1 MVVVN
6 GKVADVLRIEAKKI
20 LVFGH
25 ELFEDFLE
33 YGPEAQ
39 CVLATRFYDTCE
51 LITVLG
57 WDPDTTDP
65 DAATF
70 EVPLTNDLVEQ
81 LEHRRFDLAATN
93 LDLLPENNGPICPE
107 TLAEI
112 TTNRLAIGA
121 LTRVFGAYYKAIK
134 N

>member
-6 GKVADVLRIEAKKI
+6 RKVADVLRIEAKKI

-33 YGPEAQ
+33 YGPETQ
-39 CVLATRFYDTCE
+39 CVLATRFHDTCA
-51 LITVLG
+51 LITALG
-57 WDPDTTDP
+57 WDPDTVDP
-65 DAATF
+65 AAATF
-70 EVPLTNDLVEQ
+70 EVPLTNDLIEQ
-81 LEHRRFDLAATN
+81 LERRRFDLAATN
-93 LDLLPENNGPICPE
+93 LDLLDDAGDTIAPD
-107 TLAEI
+107 LLSEI

-134 N
+134 S